1 MNYVEQLNSSY
12 SKPYLFSYRR
22 CPYAMRARMALVE
35 SKIEFD
41 VYEISLRNKPQE
53 MLLISSKGTVPILI
67 FYELVFDES
76 LKIMKWAYQSSKS
89 NQSMSLKP
97 EDNEVACELILINDG
112 KFKESLDCYKYNE
125 RFPQKSKME
134 HRGDCC
140 LFLEI
145 LEQRLMNMPF
155 LMGNNRTFVDIS
167 IFPFVRQFANV
178 DKEWF
183 DNSKFT
189 EVKKWLS
196 KLTGSDLFRQIMKK
210 PNFD

>member
-1 MNYVEQLNSSY
+1 
-12 SKPYLFSYRR
+12 
-22 CPYAMRARMALVE
+22 MRARMALVE
-35 SKIEFD
+35 SNIEFD

-53 MLLISSKGTVPILI
+53 MLLISPKGTVPVLK

-76 LKIMKWAYQSSKS
+76 LEIMKWAYQNSKS
-89 NQSMSLKP
+89 NQLNSLKP
-97 EDNEVACELILINDG
+97 KDNEVATDLILINDG
-112 KFKESLDCYKYNE
+112 KFKESLDCYKYHE
-125 RFPQKSKME
+125 RFPQKSKID

-145 LEQRLMNMPF
+145 IEQRLVNKPF

-183 DNSKFT
+183 DNSKFI

-196 KLTGSDLFRQIMKK
+196 NLTESNLFRQIMRK
-210 PNFD
+210 PNLG